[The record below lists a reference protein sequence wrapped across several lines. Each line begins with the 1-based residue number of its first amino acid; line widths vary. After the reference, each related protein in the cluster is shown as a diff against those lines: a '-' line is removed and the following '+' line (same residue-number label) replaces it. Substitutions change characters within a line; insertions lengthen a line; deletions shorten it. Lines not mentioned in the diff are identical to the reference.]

1 MPWTFAH
8 PAAVLPLRPLCPQRL
23 SFGALVVGSISP
35 DIGYYVGWF
44 ELAAAAHT
52 LLGLVTIC
60 LPSGVALTALVR
72 VLHGPVAGLLP
83 YRHRQAIL
91 SLPPMP
97 LPHSPMSAWMI
108 CISILIGAMTHVG
121 WDSFTHGTGY
131 LTSRWLVLRIPVLV
145 LFTRPM
151 PVFDLLQHASSAV
164 GAAIVLVAYVRWL
177 HRVDR
182 GTVAASHVGER
193 WRYSLLGALAV
204 TALMVAVPV
213 AYFESSRL
221 GRINVAVFVVR
232 YVMSFTAVFV
242 VLVTA
247 ASLLLARRIRDA

>member
-8 PAAVLPLRPLCPQRL
+8 PAAVLPLRPWCPHRL

-44 ELAAAAHT
+44 DLATAAHT
-52 LLGLVTIC
+52 LLGLLTIC
-60 LPSGVALTALVR
+60 LPSGLALTALVR
-72 VLHGPVAGLLP
+72 VLHRPVAGLLP

-97 LPHSPMSAWMI
+97 LPKSPITAWTI
-108 CISILIGAMTHVG
+108 GISVLIGAVSHVA

-131 LTSRWLVLRIPVLV
+131 LVSKWPALRMPVLV
-145 LFTRPM
+145 LFTRPI
-151 PVFDLLQHASSAV
+151 PVFDLLQHASSVV
-164 GAAIVLVAYVRWL
+164 GASIVLVAYVRWL
-177 HRVDR
+177 RSVGR
-182 GTVAASHVGER
+182 GTAAASYAGDR

-204 TALMVAVPV
+204 TALVVAMPV

-221 GRINVAVFVVR
+221 ARVNVALFVVR
-232 YVMSFTAVFV
+232 YVMSFTTVFA
-242 VLVTA
+242 VLVTTA
-247 ASLLLARRIRDA
+247 GLLLARRIRDA